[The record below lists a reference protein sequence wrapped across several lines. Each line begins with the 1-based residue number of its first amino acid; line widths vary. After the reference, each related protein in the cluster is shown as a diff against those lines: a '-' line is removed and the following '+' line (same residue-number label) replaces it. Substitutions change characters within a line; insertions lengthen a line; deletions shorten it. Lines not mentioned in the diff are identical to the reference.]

1 MQKAAS
7 RPHGD
12 RAMTTAQLPT
22 FDLVD
27 SALRRIGAAEGVTE
41 AHGSLCGLTCVLGP
55 RAGALWVAGLMEEGG
70 APADAGDDVLTQLV
84 AFTTEALAAGE
95 MAFTPLLPP
104 DDRPLAARAE
114 GLADWCAGF
123 MHGLGEASGGAALR
137 GALGAPVAREIME
150 DFAEISRVTLG
161 EDETELEAEAAYAE
175 LVEFVRVSVQLLFEE
190 LHDLR
195 QGPAAGGVH

>member
-1 MQKAAS
+1 
-7 RPHGD
+7 
-12 RAMTTAQLPT
+12 MTTAQLPA

-27 SALRRIGAAEGVTE
+27 STLRRIGAAEGVTE
-41 AHGSLCGLTCVLGP
+41 AHGSLCGLTCVLGT
-55 RAGALWVAGLMEEGG
+55 RAGALWAAGLVADGG
-70 APADAGDDVLTQLV
+70 SRDDAGDAVLAQL
-84 AFTTEALAAGE
+84 AISTAEALAAGE

-123 MHGLGEASGGAALR
+123 MHGLGEASGGPALR

-150 DFAEISRVTLG
+150 DFSEIARVSLG
-161 EDETELEAEAAYAE
+161 DDETELEAEAAYTE